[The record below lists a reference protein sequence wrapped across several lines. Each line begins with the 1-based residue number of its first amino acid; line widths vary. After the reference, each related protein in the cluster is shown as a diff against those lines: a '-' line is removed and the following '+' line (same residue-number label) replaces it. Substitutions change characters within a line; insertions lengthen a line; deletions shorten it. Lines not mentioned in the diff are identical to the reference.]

1 MERRRGG
8 KWLDMERRETNTFWG
23 KSFDCAI
30 KLGAQQR
37 VGKSF
42 DPSSSCKH
50 HHAQTQTAAQALN
63 NKNSNNKN
71 AEKTGGRPGW
81 SRTWAMPSEEPAAG
95 LHPPTV
101 CSVHQPRRLAPADG
115 HLRGCFI
122 SHRIWQSSCT
132 KATGV
137 KPAHS
142 LQQPLSRGAK
152 PYGKAPWSHT
162 GITTGRNQC

>member
-23 KSFDCAI
+23 KIFDCAI

-71 AEKTGGRPGW
+71 AEKTGGRARLVSHPGH
-81 SRTWAMPSEEPAAG
+81 A
-95 LHPPTV
+95 
-101 CSVHQPRRLAPADG
+101 Q
-115 HLRGCFI
+115 
-122 SHRIWQSSCT
+122 
-132 KATGV
+132 
-137 KPAHS
+137 
-142 LQQPLSRGAK
+142 RGA
-152 PYGKAPWSHT
+152 GSGSAPTHSVLRPPAT
-162 GITTGRNQC
+162 MPAPR